1 MLVHQSELKSDTNS
15 MAAILQDLIG
25 LVMTAHPVPNKIKYS
40 PSQNHE
46 REREREREWLIR
58 S

>member
-46 REREREREWLIR
+46 IERERERVAD
-58 S
+58 